1 MTRLRRAAP
10 LLAAL
15 LLLGLAAVFALLAV
29 DVRAWQG
36 RLRHDDVR
44 FTAFHS
50 VDGLWRSPAIL
61 PGDPAYHL
69 LGLGDPLA
77 YRHALQLFLVSQVG
91 VGRRSAGSI
100 SVTRVSTE
108 NDLQGIASHA
118 RTGAERSRAA
128 NLLGVMTITTPT
140 ADNATEVQAIERAAA
155 YFQQAIE
162 ADPTNY
168 AAKLNLELLLRLER
182 PAKARFG
189 PDAHGGFGPGGS
201 HGSGVIGG
209 GY

>member
-36 RLRHDDVR
+36 TLRRDDVT
-44 FTAFHS
+44 FTGFHP
-50 VDGLWRSPAIL
+50 VEGLWGSPAIL

-77 YRHALQLFLVSQVG
+77 YRHALQLFWVSQVG
-91 VGRRSAGSI
+91 VAHVPAGSVT
-100 SVTRVSTE
+100 VTRVSTE
-108 NDLQGIASHA
+108 NELQTLADHA
-118 RTGAERSRAA
+118 KTSAERSVAA

-140 ADNATEVQAIERAAA
+140 ADSATQVQTLERAAA
-155 YFQQAIE
+155 YFRQAVT
-162 ADPTNY
+162 ADPANY
-168 AAKLNLELLLRLER
+168 AAKLNLELLLRLQR
-182 PAKARFG
+182 PAKTRFG
-189 PDAHGGFGPGGS
+189 ADSRGGFGPGGS
-201 HGSGVIGG
+201 HGAGVVGG
-209 GY
+209 GF

>member
-1 MTRLRRAAP
+1 MTGLRRAAP

-15 LLLGLAAVFALLAV
+15 LLLGLAAAFALLAV

-108 NDLQGIASHA
+108 NDLQGIADHA
-118 RTGAERSRAA
+118 KTGAERSRAA
-128 NLLGVMTITTPT
+128 DLLGVMTITTPT
-140 ADNATEVQAIERAAA
+140 ADNATEVQAIQRAAA

-201 HGSGVIGG
+201 HGTGVVGG

>member
-15 LLLGLAAVFALLAV
+15 LLLGLAAAFALLAV
-29 DVRAWQG
+29 DVRAWQA

-44 FTAFHS
+44 FTAFRS

-61 PGDPAYHL
+61 PGDPASAL

-128 NLLGVMTITTPT
+128 DLLGVMTITTPT
-140 ADNATEVQAIERAAA
+140 ADNATEVQAIQRAAA

-168 AAKLNLELLLRLER
+168 SAKLNLELLLRLER

-189 PDAHGGFGPGGS
+189 TDARGGFGPGGS
-201 HGSGVIGG
+201 HGHGVVGG